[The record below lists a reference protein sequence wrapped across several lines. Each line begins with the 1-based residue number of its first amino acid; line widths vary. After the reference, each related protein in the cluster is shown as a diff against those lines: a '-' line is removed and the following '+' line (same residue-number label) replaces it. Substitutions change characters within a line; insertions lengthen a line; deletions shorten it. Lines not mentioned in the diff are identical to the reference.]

1 MPFCRQADISGQI
14 EVVSAQPADVTPIT
28 LNEACVTSVS
38 TASHARAVAP
48 PL

>member
-1 MPFCRQADISGQI
+1 MLFCRQAGISGQI

-28 LNEACVTSVS
+28 LNETCVTR
-38 TASHARAVAP
+38 ASHAGAVTP